1 MKIVKNY
8 KSIKKFD
15 SGIQE
20 SIFNRLHH
28 NYFKPKLRKI
38 IARRKCV
45 YIDSG
50 ANPSNSAFVFE
61 NYKWKDILTKKDV
74 KFYRDFYSSTL
85 IQSIN
90 RYINPDYV
98 VFENSEEFKYI
109 SPKQLIAKIK
119 LLSTKYTS
127 TILIC
132 LDTVF
137 LDFNKLKYS
146 NKFILQNILEQNSKI
161 KLHKV
166 DSFKYVLEVN

>member
-15 SGIQE
+15 SGIQQ

-28 NYFKPKLRKI
+28 DYFKPKLRKI

-109 SPKQLIAKIK
+109 SPKELIAKIK

-127 TILIC
+127 TIIIC
-132 LDTVF
+132 FATVYLDV
-137 LDFNKLKYS
+137 NKLKYS
-146 NKFILQNILEQNSKI
+146 NKIILQNILEQDSKI
-161 KLHKV
+161 KVHKV